1 MPRRG
6 CSKTCSRPSPPRTAA
21 QRYVYYPYGGVAI
34 YDANWNI
41 VQTNTLNWQYLF
53 QGGRYDW
60 VSLYTFRHRD
70 RSATLGRWIE
80 NDPIGFAAGDT
91 NLGSRARCP

>member
-41 VQTNTLNWQYLF
+41 VQTNTLNWQYLSRRAW
-53 QGGRYDW
+53 GRRFVDW
-60 VSLYTFRHRD
+60 QHRV
-70 RSATLGRWIE
+70 RGQWRMRLAS
-80 NDPIGFAAGDT
+80 
-91 NLGSRARCP
+91 S